1 MDDFL
6 VLLQAKLDEAKSKGN
21 VNADIKELQNQLDKL
36 KVQVELDPKAT
47 QKLADSI
54 GKLVNQKIVISN
66 IGINQNNL
74 SKTGQ
79 QIGQVISD
87 SAEKAIGNVT
97 SKNIGKYFRV
107 SQSDSRQFQAE
118 MKKLVSGWTNGKGK
132 VTDINIQTRTSFDKD
147 VGENIE
153 RLHQATVTYKNELD
167 EVIKKTIAWRQIGTT
182 TNDKGEEKILRGF
195 VEVAGQ
201 YSKAIDAASV
211 KTDNFVK
218 KQKET
223 VANMQNTLNQISSRA
238 FDKNSSRPIT
248 SDSSLEQLNTQ
259 VAHVESAMNDL
270 RNATSGTFDDAK
282 IKVQEEISALKILEK
297 QLRNADNVSTKMKG
311 TDITSGLSI
320 AKNDLEKFKADA
332 KDFPQMI
339 KIMEDLDTAIS
350 KVGDASSLNAFNDQL
365 RVARSELAK
374 IKSETSSVNRN
385 EKVGINVS
393 GLQSQIADLQRIS
406 PEIDKFETEINGV
419 KVTVESLLTDLS
431 KVNTQSDFSVINSK
445 WKAFANSAKSAGI
458 AITEVATKSDSL
470 KNRINKI
477 QLSMDNGHGASEYQ
491 NRINSIIASLEKYG
505 VETKEAQAIT
515 TSLQSTFDSMKGMS
529 GQELIT
535 QADKLEK
542 EFQSVKISVEQA
554 KLSYDKFTRPVS
566 DEKISS
572 LIIKINNF
580 LKQNTAITKE
590 SKVQLENYVKELS
603 GGNISLERWTSINNQ
618 LISIKASMSILD
630 KLGKSLKDQFSQA
643 AGTLTQ
649 YFSIARGFSL
659 VFDQLQKMPKAVYE
673 IDTAMTNL
681 YKVTDE
687 TEKKYISFL
696 DSASYSAYNLGRSVS
711 SLVDQTAN
719 WAKLGFSLDEAS
731 RLSEI
736 SSIYANVGEVDDDTA
751 VKDIV
756 TAIKAFNIEAE
767 NSITI
772 VDSLN
777 KLGNEFATDAKSL
790 GEGLRNAASSMAV
803 AGNDINQ
810 TLAILTGGGEITQN
824 VGELANGLR
833 VVSMRLRGMKG
844 ALQELGEEYED
855 IESISKI
862 QTQIYNLSKG
872 TVNIFKDDGS
882 FKSTYD
888 QLKEISEIYF
898 DLSDSDRADL
908 TEIMFG
914 KNRANQGVAI
924 LQAFKSGQIEKAYEA
939 SANAAGSA
947 MQEQERWMGS
957 LEAKTQQFEASF
969 QSLSSTILDSNLLKW
984 FVDFGT
990 GTTKTLDTIINKFG
1004 SLGTIGLGAGLFAGS
1019 KNTGKC
1025 RMSVRISNIVFCFE
1039 YALHA

>member
-1 MDDFL
+1 MDEFL

-297 QLRNADNVSTKMKG
+297 QLKNADNVSTKTKG
-311 TDITSGLSI
+311 TDITYGLSI

-431 KVNTQSDFSVINSK
+431 KVNTQSDFSVVNSK
-445 WKAFANSAKSAGI
+445 WKAFTNSAKSAGI

-470 KNRINKI
+470 KNQVNKI
-477 QLSMDNGHGASEYQ
+477 QLSMTDKSSPKDNYELQIKKLTDQLSNLGLTNEEVSQKTRVLTEAQAELKKVIDSTNYNSINEKNQAILSANEKRSTALNQVKNAYEDAKLAYDKYMQ
-491 NRINSIIASLEKYG
+491 PVSNEKATSLINRINSFL
-505 VETKEAQAIT
+505 TKNTKIT
-515 TSLQSTFDSMKGMS
+515 NDAKVALQGYTD
-529 GQELIT
+529 
-535 QADKLEK
+535 
-542 EFQSVKISVEQA
+542 
-554 KLSYDKFTRPVS
+554 
-566 DEKISS
+566 
-572 LIIKINNF
+572 
-580 LKQNTAITKE
+580 
-590 SKVQLENYVKELS
+590 ELS
-603 GGNISLERWTSINNQ
+603 RGVNLSRWNEINGVLKKTEN
-618 LISIKASMSILD
+618 SMRG
-630 KLGKSLKDQFSQA
+630 LGRLGASLKDQMSQA
-643 AGTLTQ
+643 AQSFTQ
-649 YFSIARGFSL
+649 WL
-659 VFDQLQKMPKAVYE
+659 
-673 IDTAMTNL
+673 
-681 YKVTDE
+681 
-687 TEKKYISFL
+687 
-696 DSASYSAYNLGRSVS
+696 SVS
-711 SLVDQTAN
+711 SVVMLGVSKTKEAISEIKELDNILTEISKTSDMTSQQLKQLGMDAYDAASKYGRTASDYLLGVQEMARSGFYGEKGAAMAEQSLLAQSAGDMTADLANNYILATNAAYKLNGESDKLNAVLDGQNSITNRNSVAMADMATAMSEAGTVASSYRVSVEDLSAMIGTIESVTKLGGSEVGNAIKAILINLQNVTSDKIVDTLDAAN
-719 WAKLGFSLDEAS
+719 ASMTEFVNGAEKLRNPIDILRDLAKTFNQLDEDDPLRAEILTNIGQKYHAAKLGALLQNMEMFDKMLVDY
-731 RLSEI
+731 SEGTG
-736 SSIYANVGEVDDDTA
+736 SALEESN
-751 VKDIV
+751 KS
-756 TAIKAFNIEAE
+756 AE
-767 NSITI
+767 NLTGT
-772 VDSLN
+772 LN
-777 KLGNEFATDAKSL
+777 KLSNSWTEF
-790 GEGLRNAASSMAV
+790 
-803 AGNDINQ
+803 
-810 TLAILTGGGEITQN
+810 
-824 VGELANGLR
+824 
-833 VVSMRLRGMKG
+833 
-844 ALQELGEEYED
+844 
-855 IESISKI
+855 
-862 QTQIYNLSKG
+862 
-872 TVNIFKDDGS
+872 VN
-882 FKSTYD
+882 
-888 QLKEISEIYF
+888 
-898 DLSDSDRADL
+898 
-908 TEIMFG
+908 
-914 KNRANQGVAI
+914 N
-924 LQAFKSGQIEKAYEA
+924 
-939 SANAAGSA
+939 
-947 MQEQERWMGS
+947 
-957 LEAKTQQFEASF
+957 
-969 QSLSSTILDSNLLKW
+969 
-984 FVDFGT
+984 
-990 GTTKTLDTIINKFG
+990 IINSDGLKAGINLINKLVEGATSLTSTLG
-1004 SLGTIGLGAGLFAGS
+1004 SLGTIGLGAGLFTS
-1019 KNTGKC
+1019 IKNVG
-1025 RMSVRISNIVFCFE
+1025 M
-1039 YALHA
+1039 A

>member
-21 VNADIKELQNQLDKL
+21 VNTDIKELQNQLDKL

-201 YSKAIDAASV
+201 YSKSIDAASV

-445 WKAFANSAKSAGI
+445 WKAFTNSAKSAGI

-477 QLSMDNGHGASEYQ
+477 QLSIGDKGNVTTQIKTLSDNFTKLGLSADEVRSKMNGVDTELIELKSLLNSGASNSAIITQFEKMQSVLKETQNDLKTTRSEYSLLVSTQ
-491 NRINSIIASLEKYG
+491 QRLSKANEIEAWNQKNSKATKEVISSNEAYIASLRNLNSQM
-505 VETKEAQAIT
+505 TKMQFNDIVNGFK
-515 TSLQSTFDSMKGMS
+515 QSEISMRG
-529 GQELIT
+529 L
-535 QADKLEK
+535 
-542 EFQSVKISVEQA
+542 
-554 KLSYDKFTRPVS
+554 
-566 DEKISS
+566 
-572 LIIKINNF
+572 N
-580 LKQNTAITKE
+580 
-590 SKVQLENYVKELS
+590 
-603 GGNISLERWTSINNQ
+603 
-618 LISIKASMSILD
+618 
-630 KLGKSLKDQFSQA
+630 KLGASLKDQFSQA
-643 AGTLTQ
+643 AQSFTQ
-649 YFSIARGFSL
+649 WL
-659 VFDQLQKMPKAVYE
+659 
-673 IDTAMTNL
+673 
-681 YKVTDE
+681 
-687 TEKKYISFL
+687 
-696 DSASYSAYNLGRSVS
+696 SVS
-711 SLVDQTAN
+711 SGIMLLISKTKDATSEIKELDNILTEISKTSDMTSQQLKQLGMDAYDAASKYGRTASDYLLGVQEMARSGFYGEKGTAMAEQSLLAQSAGDMTADLANNYILATNAAYKLNGESDKLNAVLDGQNSITNRNSVAMADMATAMSEAGTVASSYRVSIEDLSAMIGTIESVTKLGGSEVGNAIKAILINLQNVTSDKIVDTLDAAN
-719 WAKLGFSLDEAS
+719 ASMTEFVNGAEKLRNPIDILRDLAKTFNQLDEDDPLRAEILTNIGQKYHAAKLGALLQNMEMFDKMLVDY
-731 RLSEI
+731 SEGTG
-736 SSIYANVGEVDDDTA
+736 SALEESN
-751 VKDIV
+751 KS
-756 TAIKAFNIEAE
+756 AE
-767 NSITI
+767 NLTGT
-772 VDSLN
+772 LN
-777 KLGNEFATDAKSL
+777 KLHNSWTEFVNGIVES
-790 GEGLRNAASSMAV
+790 EGLKIGV
-803 AGNDINQ
+803 K
-810 TLAILTGGGEITQN
+810 LL
-824 VGELANGLR
+824 NGL
-833 VVSMRLRGMKG
+833 VEG
-844 ALQELGEEYED
+844 ATSLT
-855 IESISKI
+855 SK
-862 QTQIYNLSKG
+862 L
-872 TVNIFKDDGS
+872 
-882 FKSTYD
+882 
-888 QLKEISEIYF
+888 
-898 DLSDSDRADL
+898 
-908 TEIMFG
+908 
-914 KNRANQGVAI
+914 
-924 LQAFKSGQIEKAYEA
+924 
-939 SANAAGSA
+939 
-947 MQEQERWMGS
+947 
-957 LEAKTQQFEASF
+957 
-969 QSLSSTILDSNLLKW
+969 
-984 FVDFGT
+984 
-990 GTTKTLDTIINKFG
+990 G
-1004 SLGTIGLGAGLFAGS
+1004 SLGTIGLGAGIFS
-1019 KNTGKC
+1019 SIKNVG
-1025 RMSVRISNIVFCFE
+1025 M
-1039 YALHA
+1039 A

>member
-1 MDDFL
+1 MDEFL

-79 QIGQVISD
+79 QIEQVISD

-445 WKAFANSAKSAGI
+445 WKAFTNSAKSAGI

-477 QLSMDNGHGASEYQ
+477 QLSIDNGYGASEYQ
-491 NRINSIIASLEKYG
+491 NRINAVTASLEKYG
-505 VETKEAQAIT
+505 VETQEAKNIT
-515 TSLQSTFDSMKGMS
+515 ASLQSTFDSMKGMS
-529 GQELIT
+529 GQDLVN
-535 QADKLEK
+535 QADKLEQ
-542 EFQSVKISVEQA
+542 EFKAVKASVEQA
-554 KLSYDKFTRPVS
+554 KIAYDKYMQPVS
-566 DEKISS
+566 NEKATS
-572 LIIKINNF
+572 LINRINTFLSKNTRITNDAKIALQGYADELGRGVSLSRWNEINGK
-580 LKQNTAITKE
+580 LKET
-590 SKVQLENYVKELS
+590 EN
-603 GGNISLERWTSINNQ
+603 
-618 LISIKASMSILD
+618 SMRGLHR
-630 KLGKSLKDQFSQA
+630 LGASLKDQMSQA
-643 AGTLTQ
+643 AQSFTQ
-649 YFSIARGFSL
+649 WL
-659 VFDQLQKMPKAVYE
+659 
-673 IDTAMTNL
+673 
-681 YKVTDE
+681 
-687 TEKKYISFL
+687 
-696 DSASYSAYNLGRSVS
+696 SVS
-711 SLVDQTAN
+711 SVVMLLVSKIKNAITELKEVN
-719 WAKLGFSLDEAS
+719 SIMT
-731 RLSEI
+731 EI
-736 SSIYANVGEVDDDTA
+736 SKTADQLSKADLSKVENTSYKTASKYGKKASNYLTGIQEMYRAGYENAEDLAELSTLAQAAGDMQADLANDYL
-751 VKDIV
+751 I
-756 TAIKAFNIEAE
+756 
-767 NSITI
+767 
-772 VDSLN
+772 
-777 KLGNEFATDAKSL
+777 ATDAAYKLKGNTEALNDVLDGQNYITNRNALSMQDLAEATKIAASQSASSGIAIDQATAAMGTMIATTRQGGDVAARAWKGILMNIQQVEGEVEDGEIIDAESLSKYEKACESL
-790 GEGLRNAASSMAV
+790 GVSLKEVKDGVISLRDPMQILKELSEAYTALDESDARRANLISAVGGKYRGNQLNALLENWSLYEKMLKDYAEGSGSALEEAMKSANNWEGSMNRLGNTFTKVVNNIIKSDAV
-803 AGNDINQ
+803 IAG
-810 TLAILTGGGEITQN
+810 
-824 VGELANGLR
+824 ANGLNSLLS
-833 VVSMRLRGMKG
+833 VIDK
-844 ALQELGEEYED
+844 
-855 IESISKI
+855 ITSK
-862 QTQIYNLSKG
+862 L
-872 TVNIFKDDGS
+872 
-882 FKSTYD
+882 
-888 QLKEISEIYF
+888 
-898 DLSDSDRADL
+898 
-908 TEIMFG
+908 
-914 KNRANQGVAI
+914 
-924 LQAFKSGQIEKAYEA
+924 
-939 SANAAGSA
+939 
-947 MQEQERWMGS
+947 
-957 LEAKTQQFEASF
+957 
-969 QSLSSTILDSNLLKW
+969 
-984 FVDFGT
+984 
-990 GTTKTLDTIINKFG
+990 G
-1004 SLGTIGLGAGLFAGS
+1004 SLGTIGLGAGLFTS
-1019 KNTGKC
+1019 IKNVG
-1025 RMSVRISNIVFCFE
+1025 MAE
-1039 YALHA
+1039 LY

>member
-1 MDDFL
+1 MDEFL

-297 QLRNADNVSTKMKG
+297 QLKNADNVSTKTKG

-350 KVGDASSLNAFNDQL
+350 KVGDASSLNDFNDQL

-431 KVNTQSDFSVINSK
+431 KVNTQSDFSVVNSK
-445 WKAFANSAKSAGI
+445 WKAFTNSAKSAGI

-470 KNRINKI
+470 KNQVNKI
-477 QLSMDNGHGASEYQ
+477 QLSMDNGYGASEYQ
-491 NRINSIIASLEKYG
+491 NRINAVTASLEKYG
-505 VETKEAQAIT
+505 VETQEAQKLT
-515 TSLQSTFDSMKGMS
+515 SSLQSTFDSMKGLS
-529 GQELIT
+529 GQELVI
-535 QADKLEK
+535 QADKLEQ
-542 EFQSVKISVEQA
+542 EFKAVKVSVEQA
-554 KLSYDKFTRPVS
+554 KLSYDKLMQPAS
-566 DEKISS
+566 KEKISS
-572 LIIKINNF
+572 TLLKAQKLLDNNTKVTENVKNEWQGYVNRLSSGSDIAVKEINDINIR
-580 LKQNTAITKE
+580 LKQTE
-590 SKVQLENYVKELS
+590 SSMRSIGKLGLS
-603 GGNISLERWTSINNQ
+603 WT
-618 LISIKASMSILD
+618 D
-630 KLGKSLKDQFSQA
+630 KLKQAWEKFGGWGFATGTMMTLYDQ
-643 AGTLTQ
+643 
-649 YFSIARGFSL
+649 IR
-659 VFDQLQKMPKAVYE
+659 KIPKEVYE

-687 TEKKYISFL
+687 TSSKYNQFL
-696 DSASYSAYNLGRSVS
+696 DSSSKSAHELGRSIS
-711 SLVDQTAN
+711 SLVEQTAN
-719 WAKLGFSLDEAS
+719 WAKLGFSLDEAEQ
-731 RLSEI
+731 LAKI
-736 SSIYANVGEVDDDTA
+736 SSIYANVGEVDNDTA
-751 VKDIV
+751 VSDMV
-756 TAIKAFNIEAE
+756 TAMKAFNIEASE
-767 NSITI
+767 SITI
-772 VDSLN
+772 VDKLN
-777 KLGNEFATDAKSL
+777 KLGNEYATSAAAL
-790 GEGLRNAASSMAV
+790 GDGLSHSASAMATS
-803 AGNDINQ
+803 GTDINK
-810 TLAILTGGGEITQN
+810 TLAMLTGGTEITQN
-824 VGELANGLR
+824 ASEFGNFLKVG
-833 VVSMRLRGMKG
+833 SMRIRGMKG
-844 ALQELGEEYED
+844 ELEALGEEVDETVD
-855 IESISKI
+855 SISKV
-862 QTQIYNLSKG
+862 QTQILNRTGGK
-872 TVNIFKDDGS
+872 VNIFDDMGN
-882 FKSTYD
+882 FRDYYD
-888 QLKEISEIYF
+888 IMEDISEVYD
-898 DLSDSDRADL
+898 DLNDPDKADL
-908 TEIMFG
+908 TEILFG
-914 KNRANQGVAI
+914 KQRGNQGAALI
-924 LQAFKSGQIEKAYEA
+924 QAFQSGQIQKALEA
-939 SANAAGSA
+939 TLNAEGSA
-947 MQEQERWMGS
+947 MQEQERWLES
-957 LEAKTQQFEASF
+957 LEAKIQQFEAAF
-969 QSLSSTILDSNLLKW
+969 QSLSSTILDSGLLKW

-990 GTTKTLDTIINKFG
+990 GTVKVLDTIVDKLG
-1004 SLGTIGLGAGLFAGS
+1004 SLGTILTGVGIFGIS
-1019 KNTGKC
+1019 KNVDYLKTPVC
-1025 RMSVRISNIVFCFE
+1025 PLYI
-1039 YALHA
+1039 